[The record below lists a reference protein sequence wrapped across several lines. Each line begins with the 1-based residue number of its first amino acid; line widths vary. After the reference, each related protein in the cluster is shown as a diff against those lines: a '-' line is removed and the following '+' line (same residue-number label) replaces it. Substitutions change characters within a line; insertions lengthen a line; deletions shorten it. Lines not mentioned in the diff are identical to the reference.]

1 MQLTKYTDFSLRA
14 LIHLAAH
21 PDRLATIPEISAA
34 YGISRNHLMKVVQNL
49 ARHGFVQTQQG
60 KHGGLRLARPATE
73 IKIGAVVRAMEAS
86 FDLVECFDMASN
98 TCVLADDCGIKGML
112 RQANHA
118 FLAILDRFTLADA
131 VISSNFHARSQ
142 NHLPPPGRRAP
153 EPAAGYAGPGAA
165 DADRPWHEQ
174 PGDLCTSPDQDRTGS

>member
-21 PDRLATIPEISAA
+21 PDRLATIPEISAT

-60 KHGGLRLARPATE
+60 KNGGLRLARPATE
-73 IKIGAVVRAMEAS
+73 INIGAVVRAMEAS
-86 FDLVECFDMASN
+86 FDLVECFNMASN

-131 VISSNFHARSQ
+131 VIASAVPA
-142 NHLPPPGRRAP
+142 LPPPRPPLLTSRPGP
-153 EPAAGYAGPGAA
+153 TPAAVYARSGNA
-165 DADRPWHEQ
+165 DDDRP
-174 PGDLCTSPDQDRTGS
+174 

>member
-1 MQLTKYTDFSLRA
+1 MPPACAFFTRPPAARLRGHAMQLTKYTDFSLRA

-60 KHGGLRLARPATE
+60 KNGGLRLARPATE
-73 IKIGAVVRAMEAS
+73 IKIGDVVRAMEAS
-86 FDLVECFDMASN
+86 FDLVECFNMASN

-131 VISSNFHARSQ
+131 VIASAVHP
-142 NHLPPPGRRAP
+142 LPPQRPPLPAGRP
-153 EPAAGYAGPGAA
+153 EPEPVA
-165 DADRPWHEQ
+165 E
-174 PGDLCTSPDQDRTGS
+174 